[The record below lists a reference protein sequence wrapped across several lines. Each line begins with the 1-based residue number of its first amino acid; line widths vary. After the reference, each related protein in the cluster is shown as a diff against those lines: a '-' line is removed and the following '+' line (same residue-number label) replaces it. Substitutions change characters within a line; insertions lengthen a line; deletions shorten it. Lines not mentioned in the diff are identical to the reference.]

1 MSDARISI
9 TNYDVLLEPTD
20 TADGSYTKRQL
31 AKNSDHVGNNRL
43 QVFLNLYQQAYD
55 TARQSGNKSE
65 CDGIV
70 SKIVNTVCQQ
80 CVPPGRFLVDVSSN
94 AAAAAS
100 SSSRTTSST
109 PVWSVL
115 DENEAMK
122 LIHAI
127 LQPTSA
133 PPAAAAPRKSVA
145 MSSTSEATKMSANIT
160 NTANAS
166 NNNNTD
172 DGQKRRRR
180 SSLLRRSASESMVGM
195 ASLSSMGGSSGG
207 SSLMSLVGGKKKVL
221 RESMEEPTWSS
232 SWSANKN
239 GIITTLNRMDV
250 ILTSSRDALDPNSQ
264 SVGNNRLHI
273 LVAMQS
279 GKYQQATIDGREAI
293 LDEVIQTVNT
303 FWKGRFLTESDLGYE
318 ELDKDVARNAL
329 RSIFDMRSGQNLLTS
344 RQRVE
349 PPIMPDRSLSPG
361 MTGGYPT
368 SSPLDCSTGASSGM
382 PGPLKTGL
390 IKQASTSMIP
400 SGGSSGGGAPLI
412 SNDTKMGLARQV
424 STSMIP
430 TEHIPVSLPEVGQLR
445 SAAVK
450 SLQKQ
455 RQRQNIASRLEMG
468 ARRFIKPPNQIVTNN
483 MNMNMNMNSSGGN
496 NDFLNSNNNMNNMQ
510 NPMMFR
516 GSINSSMNSHTSSNG
531 SADLLPVVESR
542 IPNNAGLMPSSKS
555 GGSNVQNNLGYGFG
569 VGGGMNN
576 GGYSS
581 SSSSMASAAK
591 KRQSTV
597 LTTLDP
603 GVMEQLVADFDDAD
617 CNDGDDNEP
626 LPC

>member
-1 MSDARISI
+1 MSDTKIAI

-20 TADGSYTKRQL
+20 TADGSYTERQL
-31 AKNSDHVGNNRL
+31 AKNSGHVGNNRL

-55 TARQSGNKSE
+55 TARQSGNKSQ

-80 CVPPGRFLVDVSSN
+80 CVPPGRFLVDISSIN
-94 AAAAAS
+94 AVGVGAVASS
-100 SSSRTTSST
+100 SSSRTTLST
-109 PVWSVL
+109 PVWNVL
-115 DENEAMK
+115 DEKEAMK
-122 LIHAI
+122 FIHAI

-133 PPAAAAPRKSVA
+133 PPAATLPPKSA
-145 MSSTSEATKMSANIT
+145 TGASSFETTKGFGTKITINAN
-160 NTANAS
+160 S
-166 NNNNTD
+166 NNNNNNAD

-195 ASLSSMGGSSGG
+195 ASFSNMGSSSGG
-207 SSLMSLVGGKKKVL
+207 NSLMSLVGGKKKVL

-232 SWSANKN
+232 SWSANKH
-239 GIITTLNRMDV
+239 GIITSLHRMDV

-279 GKYQQATIDGREAI
+279 GKYQQATVDVREAI

-318 ELDKDVARNAL
+318 ELDKEVARNAL

-344 RQRVE
+344 RQRAE

-368 SSPLDCSTGASSGM
+368 SSPLDGKEADSPIGM
-382 PGPLKTGL
+382 PGPPKMGL
-390 IKQASTSMIP
+390 VKQVSASMIP
-400 SGGSSGGGAPLI
+400 NGGSSGGGVPII

-424 STSMIP
+424 STSIIP

-468 ARRFIKPPNQIVTNN
+468 ARRFIKPPNQIPTSNL
-483 MNMNMNMNSSGGN
+483 NSSN
-496 NDFLNSNNNMNNMQ
+496 TNMNNMQ
-510 NPMMFR
+510 TPMIFG
-516 GSINSSMNSHTSSNG
+516 GSMNTSMNSNASSNG
-531 SADLLPVVESR
+531 SAELLPVAESR
-542 IPNNAGLMPSSKS
+542 VPSSSAGLMSSS
-555 GGSNVQNNLGYGFG
+555 FSSGSNVQNNLGYGYG
-569 VGGGMNN
+569 VGGGMNSR
-576 GGYSS
+576 GYSS

-617 CNDGDDNEP
+617 CNGDDNEP